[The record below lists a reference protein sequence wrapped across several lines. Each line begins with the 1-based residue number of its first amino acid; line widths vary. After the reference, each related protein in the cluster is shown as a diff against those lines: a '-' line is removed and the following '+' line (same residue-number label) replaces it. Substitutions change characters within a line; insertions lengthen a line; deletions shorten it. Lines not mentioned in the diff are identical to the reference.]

1 MSNLIIPSSWITT
14 PEEEAN
20 KKVLSIVIPVFNKWN
35 FTKACLTDLS
45 GLTDDHQ
52 IIIIDNGSTDE
63 TNDEIMKLAE
73 TPGLRYKLTY
83 KKNEVNLGFAKACNQ
98 GYSMAIAPNVL
109 FLNNDIRVKSNHQ
122 DWTQELIKWCPQAL
136 VGPTMG
142 QLDNELNF
150 VQEANRSLPGKSYM
164 SGWCLA
170 SSKEIW
176 DKLDNRRD
184 TIELYDRTPPPQIF
198 SEEFGLA
205 YFEDTDL
212 SFRARNLGIAMHV
225 IEIPVVHFGKQTSRQ
240 LNTHQLYKQA
250 RQIFVKK
257 WSKDNAGGRRS

>member
-1 MSNLIIPSSWITT
+1 MS
-14 PEEEAN
+14 
-20 KKVLSIVIPVFNKWN
+20 KVLSIVIPVFNKYN
-35 FTKACLTDLS
+35 FTKACLQDLDK
-45 GLTDDHQ
+45 LPEDHQ
-52 IIIIDNGSTDE
+52 IIVVDNGSTDE
-63 TNDEIMKLAE
+63 TQRELEKNKKI
-73 TPGLRYKLTY
+73 TY
-83 KKNEVNLGFAKACNQ
+83 HRESVNLGFAKACNE
-98 GYSMAIAPNVL
+98 GYSMAVASNVL
-109 FLNNDIRVKSNHQ
+109 FLNNDIRVKSNH
-122 DWTQELIKWCPQAL
+122 DNWTQELIKWCPQGL

-150 VQEANRSLPGKSYM
+150 IQEANRSLPGKSYM

-176 DKLDNRRD
+176 DKLEIRRD
-184 TIELYDRTPPPQIF
+184 TTILYDRTPPPQIF

-212 SFRARNLGIAMHV
+212 SFRARNLDIAMHV
-225 IEIPVVHFGKQTSRQ
+225 VEIPVVHFGKQTSRQ

-257 WSKDNAGGRRS
+257 WSKDNAGRRRS